1 MLSSKL
7 RAERLTMSR
16 NNRFGV
22 FAGTGIRRM
31 HVDNATQN
39 AMQCKCIALRRIAV
53 RKLPLL
59 PPYGRRSKRLRT
71 VVADFYF
78 YSSDLVS
85 YTGLTQNWVWAGFL
99 YGWSL
104 LPSRGVGFCR
114 QFPWEGLSCFW
125 LTRFLEVTWADLLA
139 LAVDTPT
146 ACCWE
151 RVRACRRYRRL
162 R

>member
-1 MLSSKL
+1 MLSCKL

-85 YTGLTQNWVWAGFL
+85 YTGLTQDWVWAGVL
-99 YGWSL
+99 YVLSL
-104 LPSRGVGFCR
+104 LSSRGVGFCR
-114 QFPWEGLSCFW
+114 QNPGEGLRLCFGW
-125 LTRFLEVTWADLLA
+125 PVFMRLLKLTSG
-139 LAVDTPT
+139 P
-146 ACCWE
+146 
-151 RVRACRRYRRL
+151 
-162 R
+162 

>member
-16 NNRFGV
+16 NNSFGV

-85 YTGLTQNWVWAGFL
+85 YTGLTQDWVWAGFL
-99 YGWSL
+99 YVLSL
-104 LPSRGVGFCR
+104 LSSRGVGFCR
-114 QFPWEGLSCFW
+114 QNPGEGLRLCFG
-125 LTRFLEVTWADLLA
+125 LACLPEVTKFTSDPMGVTVRHIAAECEFGLA
-139 LAVDTPT
+139 
-146 ACCWE
+146 
-151 RVRACRRYRRL
+151 
-162 R
+162 